1 MKVLF
6 IAGIKFTN
14 IGGMNIDKSVVE
26 KKVLNKINNKFQILV
41 VEDDDY
47 AYLLINELLSL
58 HPINLHRAIDGEEAV
73 DNFKNSKIDFDLV
86 LMDIRLPK
94 LNGYDATQRIKEI
107 NPTVP
112 IIAVTAFA
120 HSQSI
125 IDCFDS
131 GCDDFIAKPY
141 DINRIVKKIENY
153 LVLRN

>member
-1 MKVLF
+1 
-6 IAGIKFTN
+6 
-14 IGGMNIDKSVVE
+14 MNIDKSVVE
-26 KKVLNKINNKFQILV
+26 KKVLNKLNDKFQVLV

-47 AYLLINELLSL
+47 AYLLITELLSL
-58 HPINLHRAIDGEEAV
+58 HPINLHRAIDGKEAI

-86 LMDIRLPK
+86 LMDMRLPK
-94 LNGYDATQRIKEI
+94 INGYDATKRIKKI
-107 NPTVP
+107 NRTVP

-120 HSQSI
+120 HSQSM
-125 IDCFDS
+125 IDSFDS